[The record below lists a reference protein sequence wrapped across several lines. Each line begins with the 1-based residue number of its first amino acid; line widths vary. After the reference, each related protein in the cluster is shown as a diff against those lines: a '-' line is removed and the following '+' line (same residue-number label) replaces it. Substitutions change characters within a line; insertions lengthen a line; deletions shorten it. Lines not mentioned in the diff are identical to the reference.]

1 MKKRILIVDDE
12 PNLAFLLAENLVD
25 LGPDYEIE
33 VCNSSADALVLNKE
47 KPFDLVITDLMMPEI
62 NGLTLS
68 KYLIQQKP
76 EIKLILVTA
85 YGNEEIAI
93 RAKNLG
99 ISSYITKPFDME
111 DMLMAVQ
118 AVFDTDFV
126 SQTHVEREMTGQEQP
141 LYS

>member
-12 PNLAFLLAENLVD
+12 PNLAFLLAENLID

-33 VCNSSADALVLNKE
+33 VCNSSADALALNKE

-68 KYLIQQKP
+68 KYLIQQWS
-76 EIKLILVTA
+76 EIKLILITA
-85 YGNEEIAI
+85 YANEEIAI

-99 ISSYITKPFDME
+99 ISSHITKPFDME
-111 DMLMAVQ
+111 DMLIAVQ
-118 AVFDTDFV
+118 TALDTNFV
-126 SQTHVEREMTGQEQP
+126 GQVHTDQEMAGQEQP